1 MKLFI
6 NARFLTQPISGVQR
20 YGIECSRQILKI
32 YPNVEFLAPSDIIH
46 HDLAKEFN
54 VTIIGGYRG
63 HNWEQIDL
71 PLYLEQLGNPPLL
84 NMGNA
89 APVAYKNTF
98 VTIHDLAFMQKHKWN
113 NLFFVSWYKWMIPRI
128 AKKAKHIFTVSNTIK
143 AEIQEILDV
152 PADKISITYN
162 GIAEHLQY
170 ATKHTTPK
178 EKIILSV
185 GSFNLRKNHEKLI
198 EAFLQSGIKNEYTL
212 IIIGDKSKVFKHT
225 GLDDN
230 ELQNANIKIM
240 EGLTDEQLAELY
252 QKAEIVAS
260 LSAYEG
266 FGIPLLEGLHF
277 NCKIICSDIPAYK
290 ELYDN
295 YAYFCS
301 PENIPGISK
310 LLEDVAKTPC
320 QLPDA
325 GSLAEKYNY
334 LNSARTIVKAIEEN
348 SNYK

>member
-1 MKLFI
+1 MKIFI

-32 YPNVEFLAPSDIIH
+32 HTDVVFLAPADIIH
-46 HDLAKEFN
+46 HDLAQEFN
-54 VTIIGGYRG
+54 VKIIGTYKG

-71 PLYLEQLGNPPLL
+71 PLYLEQLGSPPLL
-84 NMGNA
+84 CMGNA
-89 APVAYKNTF
+89 APVAYKNTY
-98 VTIHDLAFMQKHKWN
+98 VTIHDLAFMQKHRWN
-113 NLFFVSWYKWMIPRI
+113 NLFFVSWYKWMIPKI
-128 AKKAKHIFTVSNTIK
+128 AKKAKHIFTVSNAMK
-143 AEIQEILDV
+143 AEIQEILYV
-152 PADKISITYN
+152 PADQISVTYN
-162 GIAEHLQY
+162 GIAEHLLS
-170 ATKHTTPK
+170 TKEHTSK

-198 EAFLQSGIKNEYTL
+198 QAFLQSSIKDEYTL
-212 IIIGDKSKVFKHT
+212 IIIGDKYKVFKHT
-225 GLDDN
+225 GLDDQ
-230 ELQNANIKIM
+230 ELQTTNIKIM
-240 EGLTDEQLAELY
+240 EGLTDEALAELY

-295 YAYFCS
+295 YAYFCN

-310 LLEDVAKTPC
+310 LLEEIAAAPYQPADTG
-320 QLPDA
+320 L
-325 GSLAEKYNY
+325 LAEKYNY
-334 LNSARTIVKAIEEN
+334 LNSARTIVEVIEAN
-348 SNYK
+348 SNV